1 MTPSMLCFFSPRMM
15 FTGGLQANL
24 RCITATCW
32 AGVWNDNRRIGF
44 IDQGWNLHEE
54 EKVGLLSS
62 LNYCLPP
69 SGHHTLL
76 LPIGGYPLSP
86 CQHAVLG
93 GRGLKEVVCGGQHS
107 VFLLHD
113 GSVYTCGSNSCGQLG
128 HDKSGSSPELVG
140 ALDTQKIT
148 MVSSGRAHSMA
159 VNEQGQVFAWGAGEG
174 GQLGLGTSETAV
186 RIPRLVKR
194 LCDHQISQVM
204 CGNQHCIALSRDG
217 QLFTWGQNTSG
228 QLGLGKGEPSKLF
241 PHPLNSLA
249 GIPLAQVTAG
259 GDHSFALSLSGAV
272 FGWGK
277 NRAGQLGLNDKQD
290 RAVPCHIKFLRS
302 QKVVYIS
309 CGDEHTAALTKDGG
323 LFTFGDGS
331 WGQLGHGSTNNELL
345 PRRVLELMGTEVSQI
360 TCGRHH
366 TLAFVPSSG
375 IVYAFGCNSHGQLGT
390 GILGDA
396 GSPFPVKTGL
406 LTGIFH
412 STESKQYTV
421 TKIIC
426 GGDHSFLLYS
436 NEQSSVP
443 PEDFRVF
450 NISKSLSTINNERL
464 NSWRLKLM
472 YSTDSTV
479 TNNIIIQL
487 SSTACW
493 NASFL
498 DQSDDT
504 HFKTNPKIPGI
515 DLNSVRLL
523 FETLSKPAF
532 SGLLEQATKSFESLL
547 IPQLPRSPPDV
558 EAMRIYLILSEYP
571 ALQDSKNYI
580 RLTIPLAMA
589 ILRLDANPSKV
600 LDNWWCFVDG
610 SVFTRM
616 VDMYKSI
623 VVFMLTGGKTL
634 LVPVFYE
641 NYFLATL
648 RLLEKLHKVNLKA
661 QHVEYNRFYIPDIT
675 SLVDIQEDYLK
686 WFLSK
691 AKISDFPSVNLCA
704 YPFIL
709 NAQAKTTMLQTDAEL
724 QMQMAVSGANLH
736 NVFML
741 LTLEPHLARNPY
753 LVLHVRRNHL
763 VSDTLRELTMY
774 SDVDLKKPLKVIFDG
789 EEAVDVGGV
798 TKEFF
803 LLLLK
808 ELMDPVYGM
817 FTHYKESNLL
827 WFSDKCFVEQNWF
840 HLIGIICGL
849 AIYNSTVVDLHF
861 PLALYKKLLDVIPML
876 EDFKELSPTVARSL
890 QELLDYEGGDVEETF
905 LLNFSITRENY
916 GMTEV
921 KELVPGGES
930 ISVDKNNR
938 TEFVEAYLRYV
949 FTDSVT
955 EQYSAFSTG
964 FLKVCGGEILS
975 LFQPS
980 ELMAMV
986 VGNNN
991 YNWEEMEKNAV
1002 YKGEYT
1008 ATHPTVR
1015 LFWEVFHEF
1024 SLEKKKQFLL
1034 FLTGSDRIPIHGMES
1049 LRIIIQSTTADE
1061 HYLPVAH
1068 TCYNLLD
1075 MPRYQ
1080 TKEILRCRLT
1090 RAVEQYEGF
1099 SLV

>member
-1 MTPSMLCFFSPRMM
+1 
-15 FTGGLQANL
+15 
-24 RCITATCW
+24 
-32 AGVWNDNRRIGF
+32 
-44 IDQGWNLHEE
+44 
-54 EKVGLLSS
+54 
-62 LNYCLPP
+62 
-69 SGHHTLL
+69 
-76 LPIGGYPLSP
+76 
-86 CQHAVLG
+86 
-93 GRGLKEVVCGGQHS
+93 
-107 VFLLHD
+107 
-113 GSVYTCGSNSCGQLG
+113 
-128 HDKSGSSPELVG
+128 
-140 ALDTQKIT
+140 
-148 MVSSGRAHSMA
+148 
-159 VNEQGQVFAWGAGEG
+159 
-174 GQLGLGTSETAV
+174 
-186 RIPRLVKR
+186 
-194 LCDHQISQVM
+194 
-204 CGNQHCIALSRDG
+204 
-217 QLFTWGQNTSG
+217 
-228 QLGLGKGEPSKLF
+228 
-241 PHPLNSLA
+241 
-249 GIPLAQVTAG
+249 
-259 GDHSFALSLSGAV
+259 
-272 FGWGK
+272 
-277 NRAGQLGLNDKQD
+277 
-290 RAVPCHIKFLRS
+290 
-302 QKVVYIS
+302 
-309 CGDEHTAALTKDGG
+309 
-323 LFTFGDGS
+323 
-331 WGQLGHGSTNNELL
+331 
-345 PRRVLELMGTEVSQI
+345 MGTEVSQI

-375 IVYAFGCNSHGQLGT
+375 LVYAFGCNSHGQLGT

-396 GSPFPVKTGL
+396 RSPFPVKTSL
-406 LTGIFH
+406 LTGHFH
-412 STESKQYTV
+412 RTESKQYIV

-436 NEQSSVP
+436 NEQVSHFTVSSLIHMLYFQCFIVCLLLVLLIP
-443 PEDFRVF
+443 PFSLSRVGPDNRVF
-450 NISKSLSTINNERL
+450 VWLL
-464 NSWRLKLM
+464 
-472 YSTDSTV
+472 
-479 TNNIIIQL
+479 
-487 SSTACW
+487 
-493 NASFL
+493 
-498 DQSDDT
+498 SDDT

-547 IPQLPRSPPDV
+547 IPQLPHSPPDV

-610 SVFTRM
+610 GVFTRM

-661 QHVEYNRFYIPDIT
+661 HHVEYNRFYIPDIT

-691 AKISDFPSVNLCA
+691 SDFPSVNLCA

-753 LVLHVRRNHL
+753 LVLHVRRDHL

-789 EEAVDVGGV
+789 EEAVDAGGV

-861 PLALYKKLLDVIPML
+861 PLALYKKLLDVSPML
-876 EDFKELSPTVARSL
+876 EDFKELSPTEARSL
-890 QELLDYEGGDVEETF
+890 SIFF
-905 LLNFSITRENY
+905 LHLQTITRENY

-921 KELVPGGES
+921 KELIPGGES

-938 TEFVEAYLRYV
+938 KEFVEAYLRYV
-949 FTDSVT
+949 FSDSVS
-955 EQYSAFSTG
+955 EQYSAFSSG

-1024 SLEKKKQFLL
+1024 PLEKKKQFLL

-1049 LRIIIQSTTADE
+1049 LRIIIQSTTAEE

-1080 TKEILRCRLT
+1080 TKEILRRRLT
-1090 RAVEQYEGF
+1090 QAVEQYEGF

>member
-1 MTPSMLCFFSPRMM
+1 MLCWGNAKDGQLGIGIERNPMFEPRNCHV
-15 FTGGLQANL
+15 FT
-24 RCITATCW
+24 
-32 AGVWNDNRRIGF
+32 
-44 IDQGWNLHEE
+44 
-54 EKVGLLSS
+54 
-62 LNYCLPP
+62 
-69 SGHHTLL
+69 
-76 LPIGGYPLSP
+76 
-86 CQHAVLG
+86 
-93 GRGLKEVVCGGQHS
+93 GRGLKEIACGGQHS
-107 VFLLHD
+107 MFLLHD

-128 HDKSGSSPELVG
+128 HSKPGTFPELVG
-140 ALDTQKIT
+140 ALDTQTIT
-148 MVSSGRAHSMA
+148 MVSSGRSHSMA

-174 GQLGLGTSETAV
+174 GQLGLGTAEAAV

-194 LCDHQISQVM
+194 LCEQRISQVM
-204 CGNQHCIALSRDG
+204 CGNQHCIALSKDG

-228 QLGLGKGEPSKLF
+228 QLGLGKGEPSKRF
-241 PHPLNSLA
+241 PHPLKSLS
-249 GIPLAQVTAG
+249 GIPLAQITAG

-277 NRAGQLGLNDKQD
+277 NKAGQLGLNDKQD

-302 QKVVYIS
+302 QKVCYIS
-309 CGDEHTAALTKDGG
+309 CGNEHTAALTKDGG
-323 LFTFGDGS
+323 LFTFGEGS

-366 TLAFVPSSG
+366 TLAFVPSSDV
-375 IVYAFGCNSHGQLGT
+375 VYAFGCNSLGQLGT
-390 GILGDA
+390 GLLGDA
-396 GSPFPVKTGL
+396 RSPLPVKAGF
-406 LTGIFH
+406 LTGNPH
-412 STESKQYTV
+412 RTGQQKTLCS
-421 TKIIC
+421 
-426 GGDHSFLLYS
+426 LYRIH
-436 NEQSSVP
+436 
-443 PEDFRVF
+443 D
-450 NISKSLSTINNERL
+450 
-464 NSWRLKLM
+464 
-472 YSTDSTV
+472 
-479 TNNIIIQL
+479 
-487 SSTACW
+487 
-493 NASFL
+493 
-498 DQSDDT
+498 
-504 HFKTNPKIPGI
+504 
-515 DLNSVRLL
+515 
-523 FETLSKPAF
+523 
-532 SGLLEQATKSFESLL
+532 FESLL
-547 IPQLPRSPPDV
+547 IPQLQRSPPDV

-571 ALQDSKNYI
+571 ALFDSKNYI

-610 SVFTRM
+610 GVFTRM

-623 VVFMLTGGKTL
+623 VVFLLTGGKTL
-634 LVPVFYE
+634 LVPVCYE
-641 NYFLATL
+641 NYFVATL

-661 QHVEYNRFYIPDIT
+661 HHVEYNRFYIPDIT

-691 AKISDFPSVNLCA
+691 QGDVPSVNLCA

-736 NVFML
+736 NVFM
-741 LTLEPHLARNPY
+741 NPY
-753 LVLHVRRNHL
+753 LVLHVRRDHL

-789 EEAVDVGGV
+789 EEAVDAGGV

-861 PLALYKKLLDVIPML
+861 PLVLYKKLLNVSPTL
-876 EDFKELSPTVARSL
+876 EDFKELSPTEARSL
-890 QELLDYEGGDVEETF
+890 QQLLDYDGGDVEETF
-905 LLNFSITRENY
+905 LLNFAITRENY

-921 KELVPGGES
+921 MELVPGGES

-938 TEFVEAYLRYV
+938 REFVEAYLRYV
-949 FTDSVT
+949 FSDSVS
-955 EQYSAFSTG
+955 EQYSAFSSG
-964 FLKVCGGEILS
+964 FLKVCGGEILL

-991 YNWEEMEKNAV
+991 YNWEEMEKNAM

-1024 SLEKKKQFLL
+1024 PLETKKQFLL

-1049 LRIIIQSTTADE
+1049 LRIVIQSTTAEE

-1075 MPRYQ
+1075 MPRYK
-1080 TKEILRCRLT
+1080 TKETLHRRLT

>member
-1 MTPSMLCFFSPRMM
+1 MLCWGNAKDGQLGTGMERNPTFEPKNCHVFS
-15 FTGGLQANL
+15 
-24 RCITATCW
+24 
-32 AGVWNDNRRIGF
+32 
-44 IDQGWNLHEE
+44 
-54 EKVGLLSS
+54 
-62 LNYCLPP
+62 
-69 SGHHTLL
+69 
-76 LPIGGYPLSP
+76 
-86 CQHAVLG
+86 
-93 GRGLKEVVCGGQHS
+93 GRGLKEVACGWQHS
-107 VFLLHD
+107 MFLLQD
-113 GSVYTCGSNSCGQLG
+113 GSVYTCGSSCCGQLG
-128 HDKSGSSPELVG
+128 HDKPGTSPELVG

-148 MVSSGRAHSMA
+148 VVSCGRAHSMA
-159 VNEQGQVFAWGAGEG
+159 VNDQGQVFAWGAGEG
-174 GQLGLGTSETAV
+174 GQLGLGTAEAAV

-194 LCDHQISQVM
+194 LCDHRISQVM

-241 PHPLNSLA
+241 PHPLKSLA
-249 GIPLAQVTAG
+249 GIPLAKITAG

-277 NRAGQLGLNDKQD
+277 NKAGQLGLNDKQD

-302 QKVVYIS
+302 QKVVHIS

-345 PRRVLELMGTEVSQI
+345 PRRVLELMGTEVTQI

-375 IVYAFGCNSHGQLGT
+375 VVYAFGCNSHGQLGT

-396 GSPFPVKTGL
+396 RSPFPVKAGF
-406 LTGIFH
+406 LTGNFNR
-412 STESKQYTV
+412 TESKQYTV

-436 NEQSSVP
+436 NEQSFLP
-443 PEDFRVF
+443 PEDFRVI
-450 NISKSLSTINNERL
+450 NISKSISPINYERL

-472 YSTDSTV
+472 YTTDSSV
-479 TNNIIIQL
+479 TNDIIIQL

-498 DQSDDT
+498 DQSDDA

-515 DLNSVRLL
+515 DLNSVRML
-523 FETLSKPAF
+523 FAALSKPAF

-571 ALQDSKNYI
+571 ALQDSKNYF
-580 RLTIPLAMA
+580 RLTIPFAMA

-600 LDNWWCFVDG
+600 LDNWWCFLDG
-610 SVFTRM
+610 GVFTRM

-641 NYFLATL
+641 NYFVATL
-648 RLLEKLHKVNLKA
+648 RLLEKLHKVNLRA
-661 QHVEYNRFYIPDIT
+661 RHVEYNRFYIPDIT
-675 SLVDIQEDYLK
+675 NLVDIQEDYLK

-691 AKISDFPSVNLCA
+691 AEISDFPAVNLCA

-753 LVLHVRRNHL
+753 LVLHVRRDHL

-789 EEAVDVGGV
+789 EEAVDAGGV

-817 FTHYKESNLL
+817 FTHYKDSNLL

-861 PLALYKKLLDVIPML
+861 PLALYKKLLDVTPTL
-876 EDFKELSPTVARSL
+876 EDFKELSPTEARSL
-890 QELLDYEGGDVEETF
+890 QQLLDYEGGDVEETF
-905 LLNFSITRENY
+905 LLNFAITRDNY

-921 KELVPGGES
+921 KELIPGGES
-930 ISVDKNNR
+930 ISVDKNNSVMWR
-938 TEFVEAYLRYV
+938 RPQRLVGRAVSTCLAAAAAEQMAYLSYV
-949 FTDSVT
+949 FSDSVS
-955 EQYSAFSTG
+955 EQYLAFSSG

-991 YNWEEMEKNAV
+991 YNWEELEKNAV
-1002 YKGEYT
+1002 YKGEYS

-1024 SLEKKKQFLL
+1024 PLEKKKQFLL

-1049 LRIIIQSTTADE
+1049 LRIVIQSTTAEED
-1061 HYLPVAH
+1061 YLPVAH

-1080 TKEILRCRLT
+1080 TKEILRRRLT
-1090 RAVEQYEGF
+1090 QAVEQYEGF

>member
-1 MTPSMLCFFSPRMM
+1 MLGWGNAKDGQLDIGTERNPVFEPRNCHK
-15 FTGGLQANL
+15 FN
-24 RCITATCW
+24 
-32 AGVWNDNRRIGF
+32 
-44 IDQGWNLHEE
+44 
-54 EKVGLLSS
+54 
-62 LNYCLPP
+62 
-69 SGHHTLL
+69 
-76 LPIGGYPLSP
+76 
-86 CQHAVLG
+86 
-93 GRGLKEVVCGGQHS
+93 GRGPKDVACGGQHS
-107 VFLLHD
+107 MFLLHD

-128 HDKSGSSPELVG
+128 HDNPGTSPELVG

-148 MVSSGRAHSMA
+148 MVSCGRAHSVA
-159 VNEQGQVFAWGAGEG
+159 VNEQGQVFSWGAGEG
-174 GQLGLGTSETAV
+174 GQLGLGTTEVAV

-194 LCDHQISQVM
+194 LCEHHISQVM

-217 QLFTWGQNTSG
+217 QLFTWGQNSSG

-241 PHPLNSLA
+241 PQPLKSLV
-249 GIPLAQVTAG
+249 GIPLAQIIAG

-277 NRAGQLGLNDKQD
+277 NSAGQLGLNDKQD
-290 RAVPCHIKFLRS
+290 RPVPCHIKFLRS

-360 TCGRHH
+360 ACGRNH

-375 IVYAFGCNSHGQLGT
+375 LVYAFGCNNCGQLGT
-390 GILGDA
+390 GMLQV
-396 GSPFPVKTGL
+396 SRSLFPVKTNFLPGNL
-406 LTGIFH
+406 H
-412 STESKQYTV
+412 RREYCTV
-421 TKIIC
+421 TRIIC
-426 GGDHSFLLYS
+426 GGDHSFLLHS
-436 NEQSSVP
+436 NEQSFVP
-443 PEDFRVF
+443 PEDFRVI
-450 NISKSLSTINNERL
+450 NINKSISPINFERF
-464 NSWRLKLM
+464 NSWRIKLM
-472 YSTDSTV
+472 YTSDSNV
-479 TNNIIIQL
+479 TKDIIIQL

-493 NASFL
+493 NGSFL
-498 DQSDDT
+498 DQRCYQFGRCHPWNSGLLWELAYVDDA

-515 DLNSVRLL
+515 DLNSVRML

-547 IPQLPRSPPDV
+547 IPQLPCSPPDV
-558 EAMRIYLILSEYP
+558 EAMRIYVILSEYP

-589 ILRLDANPSKV
+589 ILRLDTNPSKV
-600 LDNWWCFVDG
+600 LDNWWCLGDG
-610 SVFTRM
+610 NMFSRM

-623 VVFMLTGGKTL
+623 VVFLLRGGKTL
-634 LVPVFYE
+634 LVPGVFYE
-641 NYFLATL
+641 SYFIATL

-661 QHVEYNRFYIPDIT
+661 HHVEYHHFYIPDIT

-691 AKISDFPSVNLCA
+691 AETKMETSRPQNQCSSVNLCA

-763 VSDTLRELTMY
+763 VSDTLREITSY

-789 EEAVDVGGV
+789 EEAVDAGGV

-817 FTHYKESNLL
+817 FTQYTESNLL
-827 WFSDKCFVEQNWF
+827 WFSDKCFVELNWF
-840 HLIGIICGL
+840 HLIGVICGL

-861 PLALYKKLLDVIPML
+861 PLVLYKKLLSVAPTVD
-876 EDFKELSPTVARSL
+876 DFKELSPTEARSL
-890 QELLDYEGGDVEETF
+890 QQLLDYEGSDVEETF
-905 LLNFSITRENY
+905 CLNFAITRENY

-921 KELVPGGES
+921 KELIPGGET
-930 ISVDKNNR
+930 IAVDKNNR
-938 TEFVEAYLRYV
+938 KEFVDAYLRYV
-949 FTDSVT
+949 FTDSVND
-955 EQYSAFSTG
+955 QYSAFASG

-991 YNWEEMEKNAV
+991 YNWEEMEKNAT

-1024 SLEKKKQFLL
+1024 PLEKKKQFLL

-1049 LRIIIQSTTADE
+1049 LRIVIQSTTVGE

-1080 TKEILRCRLT
+1080 TKEILRRRLT
-1090 RAVEQYEGF
+1090 QAVEQYEGF

>member
-1 MTPSMLCFFSPRMM
+1 MLCWGNARDGQLGFGVEKNPVYEPKACQVFF
-15 FTGGLQANL
+15 
-24 RCITATCW
+24 
-32 AGVWNDNRRIGF
+32 
-44 IDQGWNLHEE
+44 
-54 EKVGLLSS
+54 
-62 LNYCLPP
+62 
-69 SGHHTLL
+69 
-76 LPIGGYPLSP
+76 
-86 CQHAVLG
+86 
-93 GRGLKEVVCGGQHS
+93 GRGLKEITSAGEHT
-107 VFLLHD
+107 VFLLQD

-128 HDKSGSSPELVG
+128 HDKPGTSPELVG

-148 MVSSGRAHSMA
+148 SVSCGQAHSLA
-159 VNEQGQVFAWGAGEG
+159 VSEQGQVFAWGAGEG
-174 GQLGLGTSETAV
+174 GQLGLGAIETTV

-194 LCDHQISQVM
+194 LCDHRISQVM

-228 QLGLGKGEPSKLF
+228 QLGLGKGESSKLF
-241 PHPLNSLA
+241 PQPLKSLA
-249 GIPLAQVTAG
+249 GIPLAQITAG

-309 CGDEHTAALTKDGG
+309 CGDEHTAVLTKDGG
-323 LFTFGDGS
+323 LFTFGDGT

-360 TCGRHH
+360 ACGRHH

-375 IVYAFGCNSHGQLGT
+375 LVYAFGCNRFGQLGT
-390 GILGDA
+390 GMWDDSK
-396 GSPFPVKTGL
+396 SPCPVRIPFIGCFQKG
-406 LTGIFH
+406 
-412 STESKQYTV
+412 ESKQCTI

-436 NEQSSVP
+436 SDQSSVV
-443 PEDFRVF
+443 PEDFRL
-450 NISKSLSTINNERL
+450 NTISKSLSPFNYERF

-472 YSTDSTV
+472 YSTESSV
-479 TNNIIIQL
+479 TNDIIIQL

-493 NASFL
+493 NGSFL
-498 DQSDDT
+498 DQSDDA

-515 DLNSVRLL
+515 DINSVRAL
-523 FETLSKPAF
+523 FEALSQPAF

-547 IPQLPRSPPDV
+547 IPQLPSSPPDV
-558 EAMRIYLILSEYP
+558 EAMRIYLILSECP
-571 ALQDSKNYI
+571 LMHDSKNFI
-580 RLTIPLAMA
+580 RLTIPFAMA
-589 ILRLDANPSKV
+589 ILRLDTNPSKV
-600 LDNWWCFVDG
+600 LDNWWCYVEDG
-610 SVFTRM
+610 VFRRM
-616 VDMYKSI
+616 VDMYKRI
-623 VVFMLTGGKTL
+623 VVFMLTLGKTV

-661 QHVEYNRFYIPDIT
+661 KHVDYNCFYIPDIT
-675 SLVDIQEDYLK
+675 NLVDIQEDYLK
-686 WFLSK
+686 WFLSRADIK
-691 AKISDFPSVNLCA
+691 TASSPSKNDFPSVNLCA

-741 LTLEPHLARNPY
+741 LTLEPQLARNPY

-789 EEAVDVGGV
+789 EEAVDAGGV

-817 FTHYKESNLL
+817 FTHYKDSNLL
-827 WFSDKCFVEQNWF
+827 WFSDKCFVESNWF

-861 PLALYKKLLDVIPML
+861 PLVLYKKLLKVSPTL
-876 EDFKELSPTVARSL
+876 EDFKELSPTEARSL
-890 QELLDYEGGDVEETF
+890 QQVLDYDGNDVEETF
-905 LLNFSITRENY
+905 LLNFAITRENY

-921 KELVPGGES
+921 KELVPGGENV
-930 ISVDKNNR
+930 SVDKHNR
-938 TEFVEAYLRYV
+938 KEFVDAYLRYV
-949 FTDSVT
+949 FCDSVS
-955 EQYSAFSTG
+955 EQYEAFSGG
-964 FLKVCGGEILS
+964 FLKVCGGEILW

-991 YNWEEMEKNAV
+991 YNWDEMEKNAV
-1002 YKGEYT
+1002 YKGEYS

-1024 SLEKKKQFLL
+1024 PLEKKKQFLL

-1049 LRIIIQSTTADE
+1049 LKIVIQSTTAEE

-1080 TKEILRCRLT
+1080 TKDILKQRLT
-1090 RAVEQYEGF
+1090 QAVEQYEGF

>member
-1 MTPSMLCFFSPRMM
+1 MLCWGNARDGQLGIGAERNPAFEPRSCHVFS
-15 FTGGLQANL
+15 
-24 RCITATCW
+24 
-32 AGVWNDNRRIGF
+32 
-44 IDQGWNLHEE
+44 
-54 EKVGLLSS
+54 
-62 LNYCLPP
+62 
-69 SGHHTLL
+69 
-76 LPIGGYPLSP
+76 
-86 CQHAVLG
+86 
-93 GRGLKEVVCGGQHS
+93 GRGLKEVVCGGQHTL
-107 VFLLHD
+107 FLLHD

-128 HDKSGSSPELVG
+128 HNRDGTSPELVG

-148 MVSSGRAHSMA
+148 MVSCGRAHSMA
-159 VNEQGQVFAWGAGEG
+159 ISEQGQVFAWGAGEG
-174 GQLGLGTSETAV
+174 GQLGLGTVEAAV

-194 LCDHQISQVM
+194 LCDHSISQVM

-228 QLGLGKGEPSKLF
+228 QLGLGKGEPSKLT
-241 PHPLNSLA
+241 PHPLKSLA
-249 GIPLAQVTAG
+249 GIPLAQITAG

-309 CGDEHTAALTKDGG
+309 CGDEH
-323 LFTFGDGS
+323 
-331 WGQLGHGSTNNELL
+331 
-345 PRRVLELMGTEVSQI
+345 
-360 TCGRHH
+360 H
-366 TLAFVPSSG
+366 TLALVPSSSM
-375 IVYAFGCNSHGQLGT
+375 VYAFGCNSHGQLGT
-390 GILGDA
+390 GILGDSR
-396 GSPFPVKTGL
+396 SPFPVKSSF
-406 LTGIFH
+406 LTGNLQRRGEKTRGLSLF
-412 STESKQYTV
+412 SDKLSAAT
-421 TKIIC
+421 
-426 GGDHSFLLYS
+426 
-436 NEQSSVP
+436 
-443 PEDFRVF
+443 EDFRVV
-450 NISKSLSTINNERL
+450 NVSKSLAPINYEQL
-464 NSWRLKLM
+464 NSWRLKMM
-472 YSTDSTV
+472 YSTDSAV
-479 TNNIIIQL
+479 ANGISCFCFCL
-487 SSTACW
+487 R
-493 NASFL
+493 
-498 DQSDDT
+498 SDDT

-515 DLNSVRLL
+515 DLNSVRTL
-523 FETLSKPAF
+523 FEVLCKPAF
-532 SGLLEQATKSFESLL
+532 SGLLEQASKSFESLL

-600 LDNWWCFVDG
+600 LDNWWCFMDG
-610 SVFTRM
+610 SFFTRM
-616 VDMYKSI
+616 VDMYKHI
-623 VVFMLTGGKTL
+623 VVFMLTGGKTI
-634 LVPVFYE
+634 LVPVFYD

-648 RLLEKLHKVNLKA
+648 QLLEKLHKVNLRA
-661 QHVEYNRFYIPDIT
+661 NHVEYSRFYIPDIS

-686 WFLSK
+686 WFLTK
-691 AKISDFPSVNLCA
+691 AEIVSAASHFCQNDFPSVNLCA
-704 YPFIL
+704 FPFIL

-789 EEAVDVGGV
+789 EEAVDAGGV

-808 ELMDPVYGM
+808 ELLDPVYGM
-817 FTHYKESNLL
+817 FTHYKDSNLL

-840 HLIGIICGL
+840 HLIGIVCGL

-861 PLALYKKLLDVIPML
+861 PLALYKKLLDVTPSL
-876 EDFKELSPTVARSL
+876 DDFKELSPTEARSL
-890 QELLDYEGGDVEETF
+890 QQLLDYEGGDVEETF
-905 LLNFSITRENY
+905 LLSFAITRENY

-921 KELVPGGES
+921 KELIPGGES
-930 ISVDKNNR
+930 IAVDKNNR
-938 TEFVEAYLRYV
+938 KEFVEAYLRYV
-949 FTDSVT
+949 FSDSVS
-955 EQYSAFSTG
+955 EQYSAFSAG
-964 FLKVCGGEILS
+964 FLKVCGGEILL

-991 YNWEEMEKNAV
+991 YNWEELEKNAV

-1024 SLEKKKQFLL
+1024 PLEKKKQFLL

-1049 LRIIIQSTTADE
+1049 LRIVIQSTTAEE

-1080 TKEILRCRLT
+1080 TKETLRRRLT
-1090 RAVEQYEGF
+1090 QAVEQYEGF

>member
-1 MTPSMLCFFSPRMM
+1 MLCWGNAKDGQLGIAMERDPVFEPRNCHVFS
-15 FTGGLQANL
+15 
-24 RCITATCW
+24 
-32 AGVWNDNRRIGF
+32 
-44 IDQGWNLHEE
+44 
-54 EKVGLLSS
+54 
-62 LNYCLPP
+62 
-69 SGHHTLL
+69 
-76 LPIGGYPLSP
+76 
-86 CQHAVLG
+86 
-93 GRGLKEVVCGGQHS
+93 GRGLKEIACGGQHS
-107 VFLLHD
+107 MFLLHD

-128 HDKSGSSPELVG
+128 HNKPGTSPELVG
-140 ALDTQKIT
+140 ALDAQTIT
-148 MVSSGRAHSMA
+148 MMSSGRAHSMA

-174 GQLGLGTSETAV
+174 GQLGLGTAEAAV

-194 LCDHQISQVM
+194 LCDHRISQVM

-228 QLGLGKGEPSKLF
+228 QLGLGKGEPSRLL
-241 PHPLNSLA
+241 PYPLKSLA
-249 GIPLAQVTAG
+249 GIPFAQITTG

-302 QKVVYIS
+302 QKVVHIS
-309 CGDEHTAALTKDGG
+309 CGEEHTAALTKDGG
-323 LFTFGDGS
+323 LFTFGEGS

-345 PRRVLELMGTEVSQI
+345 PRRVVELMGSEVSQI

-375 IVYAFGCNSHGQLGT
+375 VVYAFGCNSHGQLGI
-390 GILGDA
+390 GIRGDA
-396 GSPFPVKTGL
+396 RSPLPVKAYLILFHQLYFNGL
-406 LTGIFH
+406 CTFWSNIFH
-412 STESKQYTV
+412 SEALFY
-421 TKIIC
+421 
-426 GGDHSFLLYS
+426 
-436 NEQSSVP
+436 
-443 PEDFRVF
+443 VF
-450 NISKSLSTINNERL
+450 VHR
-464 NSWRLKLM
+464 
-472 YSTDSTV
+472 D
-479 TNNIIIQL
+479 IIIQL

-493 NASFL
+493 NGSFL
-498 DQSDDT
+498 DESDDT

-515 DLNSVRLL
+515 DLDSVRKL

-532 SGLLEQATKSFESLL
+532 SGLLEQVNSFESMM

-571 ALQDSKNYI
+571 ALMDSKNYI

-589 ILRLDANPSKV
+589 ILRLDANPGKV
-600 LDNWWCFVDG
+600 LDNWWYLLDN

-623 VVFMLTGGKTL
+623 VVFMLTGGKAL

-641 NYFLATL
+641 NYLVATL
-648 RLLEKLHKVNLKA
+648 RLLEKLHQVNLRA
-661 QHVEYNRFYIPDIT
+661 NHVEYNHFYIPDIT

-691 AKISDFPSVNLCA
+691 ADISDLPAVNLCA

-709 NAQAKTTMLQTDAEL
+709 NARAKTTMLQTDAEL

-753 LVLHVRRNHL
+753 LVLHVRRDHL

-789 EEAVDVGGV
+789 EEAVDAGGV

-817 FTHYKESNLL
+817 FTYYKESNLL

-861 PLALYKKLLDVIPML
+861 PLVLYKKLLNVPSML
-876 EDFKELSPTVARSL
+876 EDFKELSPTEARSL
-890 QELLDYEGGDVEETF
+890 QQLLDYEGGDVEETF
-905 LLNFSITRENY
+905 LLNFITRENY
-916 GMTEV
+916 GLTEV
-921 KELVPGGES
+921 KELIPGGERYYF
-930 ISVDKNNR
+930 IHHSVC
-938 TEFVEAYLRYV
+938 
-949 FTDSVT
+949 
-955 EQYSAFSTG
+955 
-964 FLKVCGGEILS
+964 VC
-975 LFQPS
+975 
-980 ELMAMV
+980 
-986 VGNNN
+986 
-991 YNWEEMEKNAV
+991 
-1002 YKGEYT
+1002 
-1008 ATHPTVR
+1008 
-1015 LFWEVFHEF
+1015 
-1024 SLEKKKQFLL
+1024 
-1034 FLTGSDRIPIHGMES
+1034 
-1049 LRIIIQSTTADE
+1049 
-1061 HYLPVAH
+1061 
-1068 TCYNLLD
+1068 
-1075 MPRYQ
+1075 
-1080 TKEILRCRLT
+1080 
-1090 RAVEQYEGF
+1090 RA
-1099 SLV
+1099 S

>member
-1 MTPSMLCFFSPRMM
+1 MLCWGNAKDGQLGVGVERNPMFEPRICPAFS
-15 FTGGLQANL
+15 
-24 RCITATCW
+24 
-32 AGVWNDNRRIGF
+32 
-44 IDQGWNLHEE
+44 
-54 EKVGLLSS
+54 
-62 LNYCLPP
+62 
-69 SGHHTLL
+69 
-76 LPIGGYPLSP
+76 
-86 CQHAVLG
+86 
-93 GRGLKEVVCGGQHS
+93 GRGLKEVACGGQHS

-128 HDKSGSSPELVG
+128 HDKPGTSPELVG
-140 ALDTQKIT
+140 ALDTQKILL
-148 MVSSGRAHSMA
+148 VSCGRAHSMA

-174 GQLGLGTSETAV
+174 GQLGLGAAEMSV
-186 RIPRLVKR
+186 RIPRLIKR
-194 LCDHQISQVM
+194 LCDHRISQVM

-241 PHPLNSLA
+241 PHPLKSLA
-249 GIPLAQVTAG
+249 GIPLAKITAG

-272 FGWGK
+272 FGWGNNK
-277 NRAGQLGLNDKQD
+277 AGQLGLNDKQD

-302 QKVVYIS
+302 QKVVHIS

-375 IVYAFGCNSHGQLGT
+375 VVYAFGCNSHGQLGT
-390 GILGDA
+390 GTLGDA
-396 GSPFPVKTGL
+396 RGPLPIKTSFLLGSVQT
-406 LTGIFH
+406 
-412 STESKQYTV
+412 TV

-426 GGDHSFLLYS
+426 GGDHCFLLYT
-436 NEQSSVP
+436 NEGSLIAP
-443 PEDFRVF
+443 DDFRVL
-450 NISKSLSTINNERL
+450 NISKSISLINYDRL

-472 YSTDSTV
+472 YSTDSSV
-479 TNNIIIQL
+479 TNDIIIQL

-498 DQSDDT
+498 DQSDDA

-515 DLNSVRLL
+515 DLNSVRTL
-523 FETLSKPAF
+523 FATLSKPAF

-610 SVFTRM
+610 GVFTRM

-623 VVFMLTGGKTL
+623 VVFLLTGGKTL

-641 NYFLATL
+641 NYFVATL

-661 QHVEYNRFYIPDIT
+661 HHVEYNRFYIPDIT
-675 SLVDIQEDYLK
+675 NLVDIQEDYLK

-691 AKISDFPSVNLCA
+691 ADIKVGSNSPSQSDFPSVNLCA

-753 LVLHVRRNHL
+753 LVLHVRRSHL

-789 EEAVDVGGV
+789 EEAVDAGGV

-817 FTHYKESNLL
+817 FSHYKDSNLL

-861 PLALYKKLLDVIPML
+861 PLALYKKLLDVLPTL
-876 EDFKELSPTVARSL
+876 EDFMELSPTEARSL
-890 QELLDYEGGDVEETF
+890 QQLLDYDGDDVEETF
-905 LLNFSITRENY
+905 LLNFAITRENY

-921 KELVPGGES
+921 KELIPGGES
-930 ISVDKNNR
+930 VSVDNSNR
-938 TEFVEAYLRYV
+938 KEFVEAYLVYV
-949 FTDSVT
+949 FTDSVS
-955 EQYSAFSTG
+955 EQYSAFSSG

-1024 SLEKKKQFLL
+1024 PLEKKKQFLL

-1049 LRIIIQSTTADE
+1049 LRIVIQSTTAEE

-1080 TKEILRCRLT
+1080 TKEILRRRLT
-1090 RAVEQYEGF
+1090 QAVEQYEGF

>member
-1 MTPSMLCFFSPRMM
+1 MLCWGNAKDGQLGIGVEKNPVFEPRNCHVFS
-15 FTGGLQANL
+15 
-24 RCITATCW
+24 
-32 AGVWNDNRRIGF
+32 
-44 IDQGWNLHEE
+44 
-54 EKVGLLSS
+54 
-62 LNYCLPP
+62 
-69 SGHHTLL
+69 
-76 LPIGGYPLSP
+76 
-86 CQHAVLG
+86 
-93 GRGLKEVVCGGQHS
+93 GRGMKEVACGSQHS
-107 VFLLHD
+107 VFLMYD
-113 GSVYTCGSNSCGQLG
+113 GSVYTCGSNSWGQLG
-128 HDKSGSSPELVG
+128 HDK
-140 ALDTQKIT
+140 A
-148 MVSSGRAHSMA
+148 
-159 VNEQGQVFAWGAGEG
+159 
-174 GQLGLGTSETAV
+174 GTS
-186 RIPRLVKR
+186 P
-194 LCDHQISQVM
+194 
-204 CGNQHCIALSRDG
+204 DG

-241 PHPLNSLA
+241 PHPLKSLA
-249 GIPLAQVTAG
+249 GIPLAQITAG

-331 WGQLGHGSTNNELL
+331 WGQLGHGSTNSELL

-375 IVYAFGCNSHGQLGT
+375 VVYAFGCNSHGQLGT

-396 GSPFPVKTGL
+396 RSPFPVKASF
-406 LTGIFH
+406 LTGKFH
-412 STESKQYTV
+412 RRESKQYTV

-436 NEQSSVP
+436 NEQTSVP
-443 PEDFRVF
+443 SEDFRVI
-450 NISKSLSTINNERL
+450 NIGKSLSPINYESL
-464 NSWRLKLM
+464 NSLRLKLM
-472 YSTDSTV
+472 YNTDSSI
-479 TNNIIIQL
+479 TNDVIVQL

-515 DLNSVRLL
+515 DLNSVRML

-532 SGLLEQATKSFESLL
+532 SELMEQATKSFESLL

-600 LDNWWCFVDG
+600 LDNWWCIVDG

-623 VVFMLTGGKTL
+623 VVFMLTGGKTV
-634 LVPVFYE
+634 LVPMFYE

-691 AKISDFPSVNLCA
+691 AEIKVGSSPSQSDFPAVNLCA

-709 NAQAKTTMLQTDAEL
+709 NAKAKTTMLQTDAEL

-753 LVLHVRRNHL
+753 LVLHVRRSHL

-789 EEAVDVGGV
+789 EEAVDAGGV

-849 AIYNSTVVDLHF
+849 AIYNATVVDLHF
-861 PLALYKKLLDVIPML
+861 PLALYKKLLEVSPTL
-876 EDFKELSPTVARSL
+876 EDFKELSPTEARSL
-890 QELLDYEGGDVEETF
+890 QQLLDYEGSDVEETF
-905 LLNFSITRENY
+905 LLNFAITRENY

-921 KELVPGGES
+921 KELIPGGES
-930 ISVDKNNR
+930 VAVDKNNR
-938 TEFVEAYLRYV
+938 KEFVEAYLRYV
-949 FTDSVT
+949 FSDSVG
-955 EQYSAFSTG
+955 EQYSAFSAG

-1024 SLEKKKQFLL
+1024 PLEKKKQFLL

-1049 LRIIIQSTTADE
+1049 LRIIIQSTTAEE

-1080 TKEILRCRLT
+1080 TKEILRRRLT
-1090 RAVEQYEGF
+1090 QAVEQYEGF

>member
-1 MTPSMLCFFSPRMM
+1 MLCWGNAKDGQLGVGVERNPVFEPRNCQVFS
-15 FTGGLQANL
+15 
-24 RCITATCW
+24 
-32 AGVWNDNRRIGF
+32 
-44 IDQGWNLHEE
+44 
-54 EKVGLLSS
+54 
-62 LNYCLPP
+62 
-69 SGHHTLL
+69 
-76 LPIGGYPLSP
+76 
-86 CQHAVLG
+86 
-93 GRGLKEVVCGGQHS
+93 GRGLKDVACGAQHS
-107 VFLLHD
+107 IFLLHD
-113 GSVYTCGSNSCGQLG
+113 GSVYTCGANSCGQLG
-128 HDKSGSSPELVG
+128 HDKAGPSPELVG

-148 MVSSGRAHSMA
+148 MVSCGRAHSMA
-159 VNEQGQVFAWGAGEG
+159 VNEQGQVFAWGASEG
-174 GQLGLGTSETAV
+174 GQLGLGTVEAAV

-194 LCDHQISQVM
+194 LCDHRISQVM

-217 QLFTWGQNTSG
+217 ELFTWGQNSSG
-228 QLGLGKGEPSKLF
+228 QLGLGKGEPSKLS
-241 PHPLNSLA
+241 PHPLKSLA
-249 GIPLAQVTAG
+249 GIPLAQITAG

-309 CGDEHTAALTKDGG
+309 CGNEHTAALTKDGG

-360 TCGRHH
+360 ACGRHH
-366 TLAFVPSSG
+366 TLAFAPSSG
-375 IVYAFGCNSHGQLGT
+375 VVYAFGCNSHGQLGT

-396 GSPFPVKTGL
+396 RSPFPVKTSF
-406 LTGIFH
+406 LTGNFHRRASANSPPCFH
-412 STESKQYTV
+412 SAVIFFCLCS
-421 TKIIC
+421 
-426 GGDHSFLLYS
+426 SL
-436 NEQSSVP
+436 QSSVT
-443 PEDFRVF
+443 PEDFRVI
-450 NISKSLSTINNERL
+450 NISKSLSPITYERL

-472 YSTDSTV
+472 YSPDSNITTDD
-479 TNNIIIQL
+479 N
-487 SSTACW
+487 
-493 NASFL
+493 
-498 DQSDDT
+498 

-515 DLNSVRLL
+515 DLNSVRML

-532 SGLLEQATKSFESLL
+532 SGLLEQATKSFESML

-580 RLTIPLAMA
+580 RLTVPLAMA

-600 LDNWWCFVDG
+600 LDNWWCLVDG

-623 VVFMLTGGKTL
+623 VVFMLTGGKTVL
-634 LVPVFYE
+634 GPVWYE

-661 QHVEYNRFYIPDIT
+661 NHVEYSRFYIPDIT

-686 WFLSK
+686 WFLNR
-691 AKISDFPSVNLCA
+691 AEISDFLTVNLCA

-789 EEAVDVGGV
+789 EEAVDAGGV

-817 FTHYKESNLL
+817 FTHYKDSNLL

-861 PLALYKKLLDVIPML
+861 PLALYKKLLNVLPSL
-876 EDFKELSPTVARSL
+876 EDFTELSPTENSKLFAVFTP
-890 QELLDYEGGDVEETF
+890 Q
-905 LLNFSITRENY
+905 ITRENY

-921 KELVPGGES
+921 KELIPGGES
-930 ISVDKNNR
+930 IAVDKNNR
-938 TEFVEAYLRYV
+938 KEFVEAYLRYV
-949 FTDSVT
+949 FSDSAA
-955 EQYSAFSTG
+955 EQYAAFSSG

-991 YNWEEMEKNAV
+991 YNWEELEKNAV
-1002 YKGEYT
+1002 YKGEFT

-1024 SLEKKKQFLL
+1024 PLEKKKQFLL

-1049 LRIIIQSTTADE
+1049 LRIVIQSTTAEE

-1080 TKEILRCRLT
+1080 TKEILCRRLT
-1090 RAVEQYEGF
+1090 QAVEQYEGF

>member
-1 MTPSMLCFFSPRMM
+1 MLCWGNAKDGQLGIGVEKNPVFEPRNCHVFS
-15 FTGGLQANL
+15 
-24 RCITATCW
+24 
-32 AGVWNDNRRIGF
+32 
-44 IDQGWNLHEE
+44 
-54 EKVGLLSS
+54 
-62 LNYCLPP
+62 
-69 SGHHTLL
+69 
-76 LPIGGYPLSP
+76 
-86 CQHAVLG
+86 
-93 GRGLKEVVCGGQHS
+93 GRGMKEVACGSQHS
-107 VFLLHD
+107 VFLMYD
-113 GSVYTCGSNSCGQLG
+113 GSVYTCGSNSWGQLG
-128 HDKSGSSPELVG
+128 HDK
-140 ALDTQKIT
+140 A
-148 MVSSGRAHSMA
+148 
-159 VNEQGQVFAWGAGEG
+159 
-174 GQLGLGTSETAV
+174 GTS
-186 RIPRLVKR
+186 P
-194 LCDHQISQVM
+194 
-204 CGNQHCIALSRDG
+204 DG

-241 PHPLNSLA
+241 PHPLKSLA
-249 GIPLAQVTAG
+249 GIPLAQITAG

-331 WGQLGHGSTNNELL
+331 WGQLGHGSTNSELL

-375 IVYAFGCNSHGQLGT
+375 VVYAFGCNSHGQLGT

-396 GSPFPVKTGL
+396 RSPFPVKASF
-406 LTGIFH
+406 LTGKFH
-412 STESKQYTV
+412 RRESKQYTV

-436 NEQSSVP
+436 NEQTSVP
-443 PEDFRVF
+443 SEDFRVI
-450 NISKSLSTINNERL
+450 NIGKSLSPINYESL
-464 NSWRLKLM
+464 NSLRLKLM
-472 YSTDSTV
+472 YNTDSSI
-479 TNNIIIQL
+479 TNDVIVQL

-515 DLNSVRLL
+515 DLNSVRML

-532 SGLLEQATKSFESLL
+532 SELMEQATKSFESLL

-600 LDNWWCFVDG
+600 LDNWWCIVDG

-623 VVFMLTGGKTL
+623 VVFMLTGGKTV
-634 LVPVFYE
+634 LVPMFYE

-691 AKISDFPSVNLCA
+691 AEIKVGSSPSQSDFPAVNLCA

-709 NAQAKTTMLQTDAEL
+709 NAKAKTTMLQTDAEL

-753 LVLHVRRNHL
+753 LVLHVRRSHL

-789 EEAVDVGGV
+789 EEAVDAGGV

-849 AIYNSTVVDLHF
+849 AIYNATVVDLHF
-861 PLALYKKLLDVIPML
+861 PLALYKKLLEVSPTL
-876 EDFKELSPTVARSL
+876 EDFKELSPTEARSL
-890 QELLDYEGGDVEETF
+890 QQLLDYEGSDVEETF
-905 LLNFSITRENY
+905 LLNFAITRENY

-921 KELVPGGES
+921 KELIPGGES
-930 ISVDKNNR
+930 VAVDKNNR
-938 TEFVEAYLRYV
+938 KEFVEAYLCYV
-949 FTDSVT
+949 FSDSVG
-955 EQYSAFSTG
+955 EQYSAFSAG

-1024 SLEKKKQFLL
+1024 PLEKKKQFLL

-1049 LRIIIQSTTADE
+1049 LRIIIQSTTAEE

-1080 TKEILRCRLT
+1080 TKEILRRRLT
-1090 RAVEQYEGF
+1090 QAVEQYEGF

>member
-1 MTPSMLCFFSPRMM
+1 MLCWGNARDGQLGNGVEKNPVYEPKSCSVFS
-15 FTGGLQANL
+15 
-24 RCITATCW
+24 
-32 AGVWNDNRRIGF
+32 
-44 IDQGWNLHEE
+44 
-54 EKVGLLSS
+54 
-62 LNYCLPP
+62 
-69 SGHHTLL
+69 
-76 LPIGGYPLSP
+76 
-86 CQHAVLG
+86 
-93 GRGLKEVVCGGQHS
+93 GRGLKEIACGGEHS
-107 VFLLHD
+107 VFLLQD

-128 HDKSGSSPELVG
+128 HDKPGTSPELVG

-148 MVSSGRAHSMA
+148 NICCGRAHSLA
-159 VNEQGQVFAWGAGEG
+159 VSEQGQVFAWGAGDG
-174 GQLGLGTSETAV
+174 GQLGLGTTETTV

-194 LCDHQISQVM
+194 LCDHRISQVT

-228 QLGLGKGEPSKLF
+228 QLGLGKGEPSKLL
-241 PHPLNSLA
+241 PQPLKSLA
-249 GIPLAQVTAG
+249 GIPLAQITAG
-259 GDHSFALSLSGAV
+259 GDHSFALSLSGGV

-309 CGDEHTAALTKDGG
+309 CGEEHTAALTKDGG

-331 WGQLGHGSTNNELL
+331 WGQLGHGSTNNELQ

-360 TCGRHH
+360 ACGRYH

-375 IVYAFGCNSHGQLGT
+375 LVYAFGCNNFGQLGT
-390 GILGDA
+390 GMWGNSK
-396 GSPFPVKTGL
+396 SPCSVRIPFVGCFQKG
-406 LTGIFH
+406 G
-412 STESKQYTV
+412 SKQYTV

-426 GGDHSFLLYS
+426 GGDHSFLLFSYD
-436 NEQSSVP
+436 QTAVA
-443 PEDFRVF
+443 PEDFRV
-450 NISKSLSTINNERL
+450 NSISKSLSPINYERC
-464 NSWRLKLM
+464 NSWRLRLM
-472 YSTDSTV
+472 YNTESSV
-479 TNNIIIQL
+479 TEDIINQL

-493 NASFL
+493 NGSFL
-498 DQSDDT
+498 DQSDDA

-515 DLNSVRLL
+515 DIHSVRAL
-523 FETLSKPAF
+523 FEALSQPAF
-532 SGLLEQATKSFESLL
+532 SALLEQATKSFESLL
-547 IPQLPRSPPDV
+547 IPQLPSSPPDV
-558 EAMRIYLILSEYP
+558 EAMRIYLILSECP
-571 ALQDSKNYI
+571 LMHDSKNFI
-580 RLTIPLAMA
+580 RLTIPFAIA
-589 ILRLDANPSKV
+589 ILRLDTNPSKV
-600 LDNWWCFVDG
+600 LDNWWCFVEG
-610 SVFTRM
+610 SVFRRM
-616 VDMYKSI
+616 VDMYKRI
-623 VVFMLTGGKTL
+623 VVFMLTLGKSVV
-634 LVPVFYE
+634 VPVFYE

-661 QHVEYNRFYIPDIT
+661 KHVDYNSFYIPDIT
-675 SLVDIQEDYLK
+675 NLVDIQEDYLK
-686 WFLSK
+686 WFLSRADIK
-691 AKISDFPSVNLCA
+691 TGSSPSKNDLTSVNLCA

-753 LVLHVRRNHL
+753 LVLHVRRDHL
-763 VSDTLRELTMY
+763 VSDTLREVSMY

-789 EEAVDVGGV
+789 EEAVDAGGV

-817 FTHYKESNLL
+817 FTHYKDSNLL
-827 WFSDKCFVEQNWF
+827 WFSDKCFVESNWF

-861 PLALYKKLLDVIPML
+861 PLALYKKLLKFSPSL
-876 EDFKELSPTVARSL
+876 EDFRELSPTEARSL
-890 QELLDYEGGDVEETF
+890 QQLLDYDGNDVEETF

-930 ISVDKNNR
+930 INVDKNNR
-938 TEFVEAYLRYV
+938 KEFVDAYLRYV
-949 FTDSVT
+949 FCDSVS
-955 EQYSAFSTG
+955 EQYEAFSTG
-964 FLKVCGGEILS
+964 FLKVCGGEILW

-986 VGNNN
+986 VGNSN
-991 YNWEEMEKNAV
+991 YNWEEMEKNAE
-1002 YKGEYT
+1002 YKGEYS

-1024 SLEKKKQFLL
+1024 PLEKKKQFLL

-1049 LRIIIQSTTADE
+1049 LKIVIQSTTAEE

-1080 TKEILRCRLT
+1080 TKETLKQRLT
-1090 RAVEQYEGF
+1090 QAVEQYEGF

>member
-1 MTPSMLCFFSPRMM
+1 MLCWGNAKDGQLGIAMERDPVFEPRNCHVFS
-15 FTGGLQANL
+15 
-24 RCITATCW
+24 
-32 AGVWNDNRRIGF
+32 
-44 IDQGWNLHEE
+44 
-54 EKVGLLSS
+54 
-62 LNYCLPP
+62 
-69 SGHHTLL
+69 
-76 LPIGGYPLSP
+76 
-86 CQHAVLG
+86 
-93 GRGLKEVVCGGQHS
+93 GRGLKEIACGGQHS
-107 VFLLHD
+107 MFLLHD

-128 HDKSGSSPELVG
+128 HNKPGTSPELVG
-140 ALDTQKIT
+140 ALDAQTIT
-148 MVSSGRAHSMA
+148 MMSSGRAHSMA

-174 GQLGLGTSETAV
+174 GQLGLGTAEAAV

-194 LCDHQISQVM
+194 LCDHRISQVM

-228 QLGLGKGEPSKLF
+228 QLGLGKGEPSRLL
-241 PHPLNSLA
+241 PYPLKSLA
-249 GIPLAQVTAG
+249 GIPFAQITTG

-302 QKVVYIS
+302 QKVVHIS
-309 CGDEHTAALTKDGG
+309 CGEEHTAALTKDGG
-323 LFTFGDGS
+323 LFTFGEGS

-345 PRRVLELMGTEVSQI
+345 PRRVVELMGSEVSQI

-375 IVYAFGCNSHGQLGT
+375 VVYAFGCNSHGQLGI
-390 GILGDA
+390 GIRGDA
-396 GSPFPVKTGL
+396 RSPLPVKACF
-406 LTGIFH
+406 LTGNVHCTGKKKILCSLYRT
-412 STESKQYTV
+412 STEPVENVPVWNGS
-421 TKIIC
+421 
-426 GGDHSFLLYS
+426 DLFL
-436 NEQSSVP
+436 
-443 PEDFRVF
+443 F
-450 NISKSLSTINNERL
+450 
-464 NSWRLKLM
+464 
-472 YSTDSTV
+472 
-479 TNNIIIQL
+479 
-487 SSTACW
+487 C
-493 NASFL
+493 
-498 DQSDDT
+498 
-504 HFKTNPKIPGI
+504 I
-515 DLNSVRLL
+515 DLDSVRKL

-532 SGLLEQATKSFESLL
+532 SGLLEQVNATKSFESMM

-571 ALQDSKNYI
+571 ALMDSKNYI

-589 ILRLDANPSKV
+589 ILRLDANPGKV
-600 LDNWWCFVDG
+600 LDNWWYLLDN

-623 VVFMLTGGKTL
+623 VVFMLTGGKAL

-641 NYFLATL
+641 NYLVATL
-648 RLLEKLHKVNLKA
+648 RLLEKLHQVNLRA
-661 QHVEYNRFYIPDIT
+661 NHVEYNHFYIPDIT

-691 AKISDFPSVNLCA
+691 ADISDLPAVNLCA

-709 NAQAKTTMLQTDAEL
+709 NARAKTTMLQTDAEL
-724 QMQMAVSGANLH
+724 QMQVPASFYYLFEMYSL
-736 NVFML
+736 FL
-741 LTLEPHLARNPY
+741 NPY
-753 LVLHVRRNHL
+753 LVLHVRRDHL

-789 EEAVDVGGV
+789 EEAVDAGGV

-817 FTHYKESNLL
+817 FTYYKESNLL

-861 PLALYKKLLDVIPML
+861 PLVLYKKLLNVPSML
-876 EDFKELSPTVARSL
+876 EDFKELSPTEARSL
-890 QELLDYEGGDVEETF
+890 QQLLDYEGGDVEETF
-905 LLNFSITRENY
+905 LLNFA
-916 GMTEV
+916 V
-921 KELVPGGES
+921 
-930 ISVDKNNR
+930 SVTFHLDKVFLI
-938 TEFVEAYLRYV
+938 EFVEAYLRYV
-949 FTDSVT
+949 FSDSVS
-955 EQYSAFSTG
+955 EQYSAFSSG
-964 FLKVCGGEILS
+964 FLKVCGGDILS

-1024 SLEKKKQFLL
+1024 PLEKKKQFLL

-1049 LRIIIQSTTADE
+1049 LRIVIQSTTAEE

-1080 TKEILRCRLT
+1080 TKEILCRRLT

>member
-1 MTPSMLCFFSPRMM
+1 MQCWGNARDGQLGIGVERNPVFEPRNCHAFS
-15 FTGGLQANL
+15 
-24 RCITATCW
+24 
-32 AGVWNDNRRIGF
+32 
-44 IDQGWNLHEE
+44 
-54 EKVGLLSS
+54 
-62 LNYCLPP
+62 
-69 SGHHTLL
+69 
-76 LPIGGYPLSP
+76 
-86 CQHAVLG
+86 
-93 GRGLKEVVCGGQHS
+93 GRGLKDIACGGQHS
-107 VFLLHD
+107 LFLLHD

-128 HDKSGSSPELVG
+128 HDKAGSSPELVG

-148 MVSSGRAHSMA
+148 MISCGRAHSMA
-159 VNEQGQVFAWGAGEG
+159 VSEQGQVFAWGAGEE
-174 GQLGLGTSETAV
+174 GQLGLGSTEMAV

-194 LCDHQISQVM
+194 LCDYRISQVM

-228 QLGLGKGEPSKLF
+228 QLGLGKGEPSKLS
-241 PHPLNSLA
+241 PAPLKSLA
-249 GIPLAQVTAG
+249 GIPLAQITAG

-331 WGQLGHGSTNNELL
+331 WGQLGHGSTNNEPL

-360 TCGRHH
+360 ACGRHH

-375 IVYAFGCNSHGQLGT
+375 MVYAFGCNSHGQLGT
-390 GILGDA
+390 GMLGDA
-396 GSPFPVKTGL
+396 RSPCPVKL
-406 LTGIFH
+406 C
-412 STESKQYTV
+412 TV
-421 TKIIC
+421 TRVIC
-426 GGDHSFLLYS
+426 GGDHSFLLFS
-436 NEQSSVP
+436 NGQVST
-443 PEDFRVF
+443 PEDFRVT
-450 NISKSLSTINNERL
+450 NISKTLSPINYERL

-472 YSTDSTV
+472 CTTDSAV
-479 TNNIIIQL
+479 TNDIIIQL
-487 SSTACW
+487 SSAACW

-498 DQSDDT
+498 DQSDDI

-515 DLNSVRLL
+515 DLNSVRVL

-532 SGLLEQATKSFESLL
+532 SGLLEQASKSFESLL

-600 LDNWWCFVDG
+600 LDNWWCIVDG

-661 QHVEYNRFYIPDIT
+661 QHVEYNHFYIPDIT

-686 WFLSK
+686 WFLRK
-691 AKISDFPSVNLCA
+691 ADIVSDSLNLCA

-724 QMQMAVSGANLH
+724 QMQVAVSGANLH

-741 LTLEPHLARNPY
+741 LTLEPQLARNPY
-753 LVLHVRRNHL
+753 LVLHVRRSHL

-789 EEAVDVGGV
+789 EEAVDAGGV

-827 WFSDKCFVEQNWF
+827 WFSDKCFVEDNWF

-861 PLALYKKLLDVIPML
+861 PLALYKKLLDVATTL
-876 EDFKELSPTVARSL
+876 EDFRELSPTEARSL
-890 QELLDYEGGDVEETF
+890 QQLLDYDGNDVEEMF
-905 LLNFSITRENY
+905 LLNFTITRENY

-921 KELVPGGES
+921 KELIPGGED
-930 ISVDKNNR
+930 IAVDKNNR
-938 TEFVEAYLRYV
+938 KEFVDAYLRYV
-949 FTDSVT
+949 FTDSV
-955 EQYSAFSTG
+955 EQQYAAFSGG

-1024 SLEKKKQFLL
+1024 PLEKKKQFLL

-1049 LRIIIQSTTADE
+1049 LRIVIQSTTAEED
-1061 HYLPVAH
+1061 YLPVAH

-1080 TKEILRCRLT
+1080 TKEILRRRLT
-1090 RAVEQYEGF
+1090 QAVEQYEGF

>member
-1 MTPSMLCFFSPRMM
+1 MLCWGNARDGQLGIGAERNPAFEPRSCHVFS
-15 FTGGLQANL
+15 
-24 RCITATCW
+24 
-32 AGVWNDNRRIGF
+32 
-44 IDQGWNLHEE
+44 
-54 EKVGLLSS
+54 
-62 LNYCLPP
+62 
-69 SGHHTLL
+69 
-76 LPIGGYPLSP
+76 
-86 CQHAVLG
+86 
-93 GRGLKEVVCGGQHS
+93 GRGLKEVACGGQHTL
-107 VFLLHD
+107 FLLHD
-113 GSVYTCGSNSCGQLG
+113 GSIYTCGSNCCGQLG
-128 HDKSGSSPELVG
+128 HNRDGTSPELVG

-148 MVSSGRAHSMA
+148 MVSCGRAHSMA
-159 VNEQGQVFAWGAGEG
+159 INEQGQVFAWGAGEG
-174 GQLGLGTSETAV
+174 GQLGLGTVEAAV

-194 LCDHQISQVM
+194 LCDHSISQVM

-228 QLGLGKGEPSKLF
+228 QLGLGKGEPSKLT
-241 PHPLNSLA
+241 PHPLKSLA
-249 GIPLAQVTAG
+249 GIPLAQITAG

-302 QKVVYIS
+302 QKVVYIC

-331 WGQLGHGSTNNELL
+331 WGQLGHGSTNSELL

-360 TCGRHH
+360 SCGRHH
-366 TLAFVPSSG
+366 TLALVPSSSM
-375 IVYAFGCNSHGQLGT
+375 VYAFGCNSHGQLGT
-390 GILGDA
+390 GILGDSR
-396 GSPFPVKTGL
+396 SPFPVKSSF
-406 LTGIFH
+406 LTGNLQRRGEKARRLSLFPDELLHRRDGCH
-412 STESKQYTV
+412 SDEESGG
-421 TKIIC
+421 KI
-426 GGDHSFLLYS
+426 HFFSFSFAKTLNL
-436 NEQSSVP
+436 
-443 PEDFRVF
+443 DFTFVCF
-450 NISKSLSTINNERL
+450 CSDI
-464 NSWRLKLM
+464 
-472 YSTDSTV
+472 V
-479 TNNIIIQL
+479 IQL

-498 DQSDDT
+498 DQSDDA

-515 DLNSVRLL
+515 DLDSVRTL
-523 FETLSKPAF
+523 FEVLSKPAF
-532 SGLLEQATKSFESLL
+532 SGLLEQASKSFESLL

-600 LDNWWCFVDG
+600 LDNWWCFMDG
-610 SVFTRM
+610 SFFTRM

-623 VVFMLTGGKTL
+623 VVFMLTGGKTI
-634 LVPVFYE
+634 LVPVFYD

-648 RLLEKLHKVNLKA
+648 QLLEKLHKVNLRA
-661 QHVEYNRFYIPDIT
+661 NHVEYSRFYIPDIS

-686 WFLSK
+686 WFLTK
-691 AKISDFPSVNLCA
+691 ADIVMLRSQQNDFPSVNLCA
-704 YPFIL
+704 FPFIL

-753 LVLHVRRNHL
+753 LVLHVRRDHL

-789 EEAVDVGGV
+789 EEAVDAGGV

-808 ELMDPVYGM
+808 ELLDPVYGM
-817 FTHYKESNLL
+817 FTHYKDSNLL

-840 HLIGIICGL
+840 HLIGIVCGL

-861 PLALYKKLLDVIPML
+861 PLVLYKKLLDVSPSL
-876 EDFKELSPTVARSL
+876 DDFKELSPTEARSL
-890 QELLDYEGGDVEETF
+890 QQLLDYEGGDVEETF
-905 LLNFSITRENY
+905 LLSFAITRENY
-916 GMTEV
+916 GMTEI
-921 KELVPGGES
+921 KELIPGGES
-930 ISVDKNNR
+930 IAVDKNNR
-938 TEFVEAYLRYV
+938 KEFVEAYLRYV
-949 FTDSVT
+949 FSDSVS
-955 EQYSAFSTG
+955 EQYSAFSAG

-991 YNWEEMEKNAV
+991 YNWEEMEKV
-1002 YKGEYT
+1002 
-1008 ATHPTVR
+1008 
-1015 LFWEVFHEF
+1015 
-1024 SLEKKKQFLL
+1024 SLTRRSPLPV

-1049 LRIIIQSTTADE
+1049 LRIVIQSTTAEE

-1080 TKEILRCRLT
+1080 TKETLCRRLT
-1090 RAVEQYEGF
+1090 QAVEQYEGF

>member
-1 MTPSMLCFFSPRMM
+1 MLCWGNARDGQLGIGAERNPAFEPRSCHVFS
-15 FTGGLQANL
+15 
-24 RCITATCW
+24 
-32 AGVWNDNRRIGF
+32 
-44 IDQGWNLHEE
+44 
-54 EKVGLLSS
+54 
-62 LNYCLPP
+62 
-69 SGHHTLL
+69 
-76 LPIGGYPLSP
+76 
-86 CQHAVLG
+86 
-93 GRGLKEVVCGGQHS
+93 GRGLKEVACGGQHTL
-107 VFLLHD
+107 FLLHD
-113 GSVYTCGSNSCGQLG
+113 GSVYTCGSNCCGQLG
-128 HDKSGSSPELVG
+128 HNRDGTSPELVG

-148 MVSSGRAHSMA
+148 MVSCGRAHSMA
-159 VNEQGQVFAWGAGEG
+159 INEQGQVFAWGAGEG
-174 GQLGLGTSETAV
+174 GQLGLGTVEAAV

-194 LCDHQISQVM
+194 LCDHSISQVM

-228 QLGLGKGEPSKLF
+228 QLGLGKGEPSKLT
-241 PHPLNSLA
+241 PHPLKSLA
-249 GIPLAQVTAG
+249 GIPLAQITAG

-302 QKVVYIS
+302 QKVVYIC

-360 TCGRHH
+360 ACGRHH
-366 TLAFVPSSG
+366 TLALVPSSSM
-375 IVYAFGCNSHGQLGT
+375 VYAFGCNSHGQLGT
-390 GILGDA
+390 GILGDSR
-396 GSPFPVKTGL
+396 SPFPVKSGF
-406 LTGIFH
+406 LTGNLQRRGEKTRGLSLCSDKLLHRTLSGAGCHSDEEIIF
-412 STESKQYTV
+412 SELNSQV
-421 TKIIC
+421 TNILNYILLFIISAAFC
-426 GGDHSFLLYS
+426 FSFLGK
-436 NEQSSVP
+436 
-443 PEDFRVF
+443 F
-450 NISKSLSTINNERL
+450 
-464 NSWRLKLM
+464 
-472 YSTDSTV
+472 
-479 TNNIIIQL
+479 
-487 SSTACW
+487 
-493 NASFL
+493 
-498 DQSDDT
+498 DDT

-515 DLNSVRLL
+515 DLNSVRTL
-523 FETLSKPAF
+523 FEVLSKPAF
-532 SGLLEQATKSFESLL
+532 SGLLEQASKSFESLL
-547 IPQLPRSPPDV
+547 IPELPRSPPDV

-600 LDNWWCFVDG
+600 LDNWWCFMDG
-610 SVFTRM
+610 SFFTRM
-616 VDMYKSI
+616 VDMYKRI
-623 VVFMLTGGKTL
+623 VVFMLTGGKTI
-634 LVPVFYE
+634 LVPVFYD

-648 RLLEKLHKVNLKA
+648 QLLEKLHKVNLRA
-661 QHVEYNRFYIPDIT
+661 NHVEYSRFYIPDIS

-686 WFLSK
+686 WFLTK
-691 AKISDFPSVNLCA
+691 ADIVMLRSQQNDFPSVNLCA
-704 YPFIL
+704 FPFIL

-789 EEAVDVGGV
+789 EEAVDAGGV

-808 ELMDPVYGM
+808 ELLDPVYGM
-817 FTHYKESNLL
+817 FTHYKDSNLL

-840 HLIGIICGL
+840 HLIGIVCGL

-861 PLALYKKLLDVIPML
+861 PLALYKKLLDVSPSL
-876 EDFKELSPTVARSL
+876 DDFKELSPTEARSL
-890 QELLDYEGGDVEETF
+890 QQLLDYEGGDVEETF
-905 LLNFSITRENY
+905 LLNFAITRENY
-916 GMTEV
+916 GMTEI
-921 KELVPGGES
+921 KELIPGGES
-930 ISVDKNNR
+930 IAVDKNNR
-938 TEFVEAYLRYV
+938 KEFVEAYLRYV
-949 FTDSVT
+949 FSDSVS
-955 EQYSAFSTG
+955 EQYSAFSAG

-1024 SLEKKKQFLL
+1024 PLEKKKQFLL

-1049 LRIIIQSTTADE
+1049 LRIVIQSTTAEE

-1080 TKEILRCRLT
+1080 TKETLRRRLT
-1090 RAVEQYEGF
+1090 QAVEQYEGF

>member
-1 MTPSMLCFFSPRMM
+1 MLCWGNAKDGQLGIGVEKNPVFEPRNCHVFS
-15 FTGGLQANL
+15 
-24 RCITATCW
+24 
-32 AGVWNDNRRIGF
+32 
-44 IDQGWNLHEE
+44 
-54 EKVGLLSS
+54 
-62 LNYCLPP
+62 
-69 SGHHTLL
+69 
-76 LPIGGYPLSP
+76 
-86 CQHAVLG
+86 
-93 GRGLKEVVCGGQHS
+93 GRGLKEVGCGGQHS
-107 VFLLHD
+107 VFLMHD

-128 HDKSGSSPELVG
+128 HDKAGISPEVVG

-148 MVSSGRAHSMA
+148 MVSCGRGHSMA
-159 VNEQGQVFAWGAGEG
+159 VNEQGQLFAWGAGDG
-174 GQLGLGTSETAV
+174 GQLGLGTTETTV

-194 LCDHQISQVM
+194 LCDHRISQVM
-204 CGNQHCIALSRDG
+204 CGNQHCVALSRDG

-241 PHPLNSLA
+241 PHPLKSLA
-249 GIPLAQVTAG
+249 GIPLAQITAG

-331 WGQLGHGSTNNELL
+331 WGQLGHGSTNSELL

-360 TCGRHH
+360 ACGRHH

-375 IVYAFGCNSHGQLGT
+375 VVYAFGCNSHGQLGT

-396 GSPFPVKTGL
+396 RSPFPVKASF
-406 LTGIFH
+406 LTGKFH
-412 STESKQYTV
+412 RRGKQKTCRSYTV

-436 NEQSSVP
+436 NEQVC
-443 PEDFRVF
+443 DF
-450 NISKSLSTINNERL
+450 IKIPIKSHLYLTYIFLYLLSL
-464 NSWRLKLM
+464 
-472 YSTDSTV
+472 
-479 TNNIIIQL
+479 
-487 SSTACW
+487 
-493 NASFL
+493 
-498 DQSDDT
+498 SDDT

-515 DLNSVRLL
+515 DLNSVRML

-532 SGLLEQATKSFESLL
+532 SELMEQATKSFESLL

-571 ALQDSKNYI
+571 ALQDSKNYV

-623 VVFMLTGGKTL
+623 VVFMLTGGKTV
-634 LVPVFYE
+634 LVPMFYE

-648 RLLEKLHKVNLKA
+648 RLLEKLHKVSTN
-661 QHVEYNRFYIPDIT
+661 DT
-675 SLVDIQEDYLK
+675 SLFSAVLVRQSNPRRKCLCHA
-686 WFLSK
+686 FVLFSLQ
-691 AKISDFPSVNLCA
+691 SDFPSVNLCA

-709 NAQAKTTMLQTDAEL
+709 NAKAKTTMLQTDAEL

-753 LVLHVRRNHL
+753 LVLHVRRSHL

-789 EEAVDVGGV
+789 EEAVDAGGV

-849 AIYNSTVVDLHF
+849 AIYNATVVDLHF
-861 PLALYKKLLDVIPML
+861 PLALYKKLLEVSPTL
-876 EDFKELSPTVARSL
+876 EDFKELSPTEARSL
-890 QELLDYEGGDVEETF
+890 QQLLDYEGSDVEETF
-905 LLNFSITRENY
+905 LLNFAVSVTFYLLIFMPR
-916 GMTEV
+916 V
-921 KELVPGGES
+921 K
-930 ISVDKNNR
+930 
-938 TEFVEAYLRYV
+938 EFVEAYLRYV
-949 FTDSVT
+949 FSDSVG
-955 EQYSAFSTG
+955 EQYSAFSAG

-1024 SLEKKKQFLL
+1024 PLEKKKQFLL

-1049 LRIIIQSTTADE
+1049 LRIIIQSTTAEE

-1080 TKEILRCRLT
+1080 TKEMLRRRLT
-1090 RAVEQYEGF
+1090 QAVEQYEGF

>member
-1 MTPSMLCFFSPRMM
+1 MLCWGNAVDGQLGIGEERNPVFEPR
-15 FTGGLQANL
+15 N
-24 RCITATCW
+24 
-32 AGVWNDNRRIGF
+32 
-44 IDQGWNLHEE
+44 
-54 EKVGLLSS
+54 
-62 LNYCLPP
+62 
-69 SGHHTLL
+69 
-76 LPIGGYPLSP
+76 
-86 CQHAVLG
+86 CQVFN
-93 GRGLKEVVCGGQHS
+93 GRGLKEIACGGQHS
-107 VFLLHD
+107 LFLLHD

-128 HDKSGSSPELVG
+128 HDKPGTSPELVG
-140 ALDTQKIT
+140 ALDTQKIAV
-148 MVSSGRAHSMA
+148 VSCGRDHSVA
-159 VNEQGQVFAWGAGEG
+159 VNEQGQVFAWGAGER
-174 GQLGLGTSETAV
+174 GQLGLGTAEEAV
-186 RIPRLVKR
+186 RIPRLIKK
-194 LCDHQISQVM
+194 LCEHRISQVM

-217 QLFTWGQNTSG
+217 QLFTWGQNSSG
-228 QLGLGKGEPSKLF
+228 QLGLGKGEPSTLS
-241 PHPLNSLA
+241 PQPLKSLS
-249 GIPLAQVTAG
+249 GIPLAQITAG

-277 NRAGQLGLNDKQD
+277 NSAGQLGLNDEQD

-309 CGDEHTAALTKDGG
+309 CGDQHTAALTKDGG

-331 WGQLGHGSTNNELL
+331 WGQLGHDSTNNEPL
-345 PRRVLELMGTEVSQI
+345 PRRVLELMGSEVSQI
-360 TCGRHH
+360 ACGRYH

-375 IVYAFGCNSHGQLGT
+375 MVYAFGCNSHGQLGT
-390 GILGDA
+390 GMRGNA
-396 GSPFPVKTGL
+396 RNPFPVKSTL
-406 LTGIFH
+406 LTGNSH
-412 STESKQYTV
+412 RTEPQHYTV
-421 TKIIC
+421 TKINC
-426 GGDHSFLLYS
+426 GGEHSFILYS
-436 NEQSSVP
+436 GEQSSIP
-443 PEDFRVF
+443 PEDFRVINF
-450 NISKSLSTINNERL
+450 SKGISQINYESL
-464 NSWRLKLM
+464 NSWRMKLIDN
-472 YSTDSTV
+472 TDSSV
-479 TNNIIIQL
+479 TNDIILLL

-498 DQSDDT
+498 DQSDDG

-515 DLNSVRLL
+515 DLNSVRML

-547 IPQLPRSPPDV
+547 IPQLPCSPPDV
-558 EAMRIYLILSEYP
+558 EAMRIYLILSECP

-580 RLTIPLAMA
+580 SLTIPLAMA
-589 ILRLDANPSKV
+589 ILRLDTNPGKV

-610 SVFTRM
+610 GVFSRL

-623 VVFMLTGGKTL
+623 VVFLLTGGKTL
-634 LVPVFYE
+634 LIPVFHESYIS
-641 NYFLATL
+641 ATL

-691 AKISDFPSVNLCA
+691 AEIKMRTPPAQSSVTLCA

-741 LTLEPHLARNPY
+741 LTLEPLLARNPF
-753 LVLHVRRNHL
+753 LVLHVRRDHL
-763 VSDTLRELTMY
+763 VSDALRELTIY

-789 EEAVDVGGV
+789 EEAVDAGGV

-817 FTHYKESNLL
+817 FTHYTESNLL
-827 WFSDKCFVEQNWF
+827 WFSDKCFVEHNWF

-861 PLALYKKLLDVIPML
+861 PLILYKKLLDVAPKL
-876 EDFKELSPTVARSL
+876 EDLKELSPTEGRSL
-890 QELLDYEGGDVEETF
+890 QQLLDYDGDDVEETF
-905 LLNFSITRENY
+905 CLNFAITRENY
-916 GMTEV
+916 GLTEV
-921 KELVPGGES
+921 KELIPGGES
-930 ISVDKNNR
+930 ITVDKNNR
-938 TEFVEAYLRYV
+938 KEFVEAYLRYV
-949 FTDSVT
+949 FTDSVS
-955 EQYSAFSTG
+955 ELYSAFSSG
-964 FLKVCGGEILS
+964 FLKVCGGKILS

-991 YNWEEMEKNAV
+991 YNWEEMEKNAI

-1015 LFWEVFHEF
+1015 MFWEVFHEF
-1024 SLEKKKQFLL
+1024 PLEKKKQFLL

-1049 LRIIIQSTTADE
+1049 LRIVIQSTTAEE

-1080 TKEILRCRLT
+1080 TKEILRLRLT

>member
-1 MTPSMLCFFSPRMM
+1 
-15 FTGGLQANL
+15 
-24 RCITATCW
+24 
-32 AGVWNDNRRIGF
+32 
-44 IDQGWNLHEE
+44 
-54 EKVGLLSS
+54 
-62 LNYCLPP
+62 
-69 SGHHTLL
+69 
-76 LPIGGYPLSP
+76 
-86 CQHAVLG
+86 
-93 GRGLKEVVCGGQHS
+93 
-107 VFLLHD
+107 
-113 GSVYTCGSNSCGQLG
+113 
-128 HDKSGSSPELVG
+128 
-140 ALDTQKIT
+140 
-148 MVSSGRAHSMA
+148 
-159 VNEQGQVFAWGAGEG
+159 
-174 GQLGLGTSETAV
+174 
-186 RIPRLVKR
+186 
-194 LCDHQISQVM
+194 M

-228 QLGLGKGEPSKLF
+228 QLGLGKGEPGKPAPSLLK
-241 PHPLNSLA
+241 SLA
-249 GIPLAQVTAG
+249 GIPLAQISAG

-331 WGQLGHGSTNNELL
+331 WGQLGHGSTNNEPL

-360 TCGRHH
+360 ACGRHH

-375 IVYAFGCNSHGQLGT
+375 MVYAFGCNSQGQLGT
-390 GILGDA
+390 GMLADA
-396 GSPFPVKTGL
+396 RSPCPVKAGVL
-406 LTGIFH
+406 SGNFH
-412 STESKQYTV
+412 TRV
-421 TKIIC
+421 TRVIC
-426 GGDHSFLLYS
+426 GGDHSFLLFS
-436 NEQSSVP
+436 HGQNSTAA
-443 PEDFRVF
+443 EDFRVI
-450 NISKSLSTINNERL
+450 NVGKTLSTINYERL

-479 TNNIIIQL
+479 TNDIIIQL
-487 SSTACW
+487 SSAACW

-498 DQSDDT
+498 DQSDDI
-504 HFKTNPKIPGI
+504 HYKTNPKIPGI
-515 DLNSVRLL
+515 DLNSVRVL

-571 ALQDSKNYI
+571 ALHDSKNYI

-661 QHVEYNRFYIPDIT
+661 HHVEYNHFYIPDIT

-691 AKISDFPSVNLCA
+691 AEIKMGPSPPSQSDFLTVNLCA

-753 LVLHVRRNHL
+753 LVLHVRRSHL

-789 EEAVDVGGV
+789 EEAVDAGGV

-827 WFSDKCFVEQNWF
+827 WFSDKCFVEDNWF

-861 PLALYKKLLDVIPML
+861 PLALYKKLLNVLPTL
-876 EDFKELSPTVARSL
+876 EDFRELSPTEARSL
-890 QELLDYEGGDVEETF
+890 QQLLDYEGNDVDEMF

-921 KELVPGGES
+921 KELIPGGEN
-930 ISVDKNNR
+930 IAVDKNNR
-938 TEFVEAYLRYV
+938 KEFVEAYLRYV
-949 FTDSVT
+949 FTDSAE
-955 EQYSAFSTG
+955 EQYAAFSAG

-1024 SLEKKKQFLL
+1024 PLEKKKQFLL

-1049 LRIIIQSTTADE
+1049 LRIVIQSTTAEE

-1080 TKEILRCRLT
+1080 TKEILRRRLT
-1090 RAVEQYEGF
+1090 QAVEQYEGF

>member
-1 MTPSMLCFFSPRMM
+1 MLCWGNAKDGQLGVGVERNPVFEPRNCHVFS
-15 FTGGLQANL
+15 
-24 RCITATCW
+24 
-32 AGVWNDNRRIGF
+32 
-44 IDQGWNLHEE
+44 
-54 EKVGLLSS
+54 
-62 LNYCLPP
+62 
-69 SGHHTLL
+69 
-76 LPIGGYPLSP
+76 
-86 CQHAVLG
+86 
-93 GRGLKEVVCGGQHS
+93 GRGLKEIACGGQHS
-107 VFLLHD
+107 LFLLHD

-128 HDKSGSSPELVG
+128 HDKPGTSPELVG

-174 GQLGLGTSETAV
+174 GQLGLGTAEV
-186 RIPRLVKR
+186 LPGIL
-194 LCDHQISQVM
+194 HY
-204 CGNQHCIALSRDG
+204 G

-241 PHPLNSLA
+241 PHPLKSLA
-249 GIPLAQVTAG
+249 GIPLAQITAG

-375 IVYAFGCNSHGQLGT
+375 LVYAFGCNSHGQLGT

-396 GSPFPVKTGL
+396 RSPFPVKTSL
-406 LTGIFH
+406 LTGHFH
-412 STESKQYTV
+412 RTGEQESCCLLCRWSIHPS
-421 TKIIC
+421 IIC
-426 GGDHSFLLYS
+426 AGYPKES
-436 NEQSSVP
+436 NSVP
-443 PEDFRVF
+443 PEDFRVI
-450 NISKSLSTINNERL
+450 NISKSLSPINYERL

-479 TNNIIIQL
+479 TNDIIVQL

-547 IPQLPRSPPDV
+547 IPQLPHSPPDV

-610 SVFTRM
+610 GVFTRM

-661 QHVEYNRFYIPDIT
+661 HHVEYNRFYIPDIT

-691 AKISDFPSVNLCA
+691 AEIVSIDFPSVNLCA

-753 LVLHVRRNHL
+753 LVLHVRRDHL

-789 EEAVDVGGV
+789 EEAVDAGGV

-861 PLALYKKLLDVIPML
+861 PLALYKKLLDVSPML
-876 EDFKELSPTVARSL
+876 EDFKELSPTEARSL
-890 QELLDYEGGDVEETF
+890 QQLLDYEGADVEETF
-905 LLNFSITRENY
+905 LLNFAFVCVCVCFR
-916 GMTEV
+916 
-921 KELVPGGES
+921 K
-930 ISVDKNNR
+930 
-938 TEFVEAYLRYV
+938 EFVEAYLRYV
-949 FTDSVT
+949 FSDSVS
-955 EQYSAFSTG
+955 EQYSAFSSG

-1024 SLEKKKQFLL
+1024 PLEKKKQFLL

-1049 LRIIIQSTTADE
+1049 LRIIIQSTTAEE

-1080 TKEILRCRLT
+1080 TKEILRRRLT
-1090 RAVEQYEGF
+1090 QAVEQYEGF

>member
-1 MTPSMLCFFSPRMM
+1 MLCWGKAKDGQLGIGVERDPMFEPRNCNV
-15 FTGGLQANL
+15 FT
-24 RCITATCW
+24 
-32 AGVWNDNRRIGF
+32 
-44 IDQGWNLHEE
+44 
-54 EKVGLLSS
+54 
-62 LNYCLPP
+62 
-69 SGHHTLL
+69 
-76 LPIGGYPLSP
+76 
-86 CQHAVLG
+86 
-93 GRGLKEVVCGGQHS
+93 GRGLKEIVCGGQHS

-128 HDKSGSSPELVG
+128 HNKPGITPEFVG

-148 MVSSGRAHSMA
+148 LVSCGQAHSLA
-159 VNEQGQVFAWGAGEG
+159 VNEQGQVFAWGAGEE
-174 GQLGLGTSETAV
+174 GQLGLGTTETAV
-186 RIPRLVKR
+186 RIPRLIKR
-194 LCDHQISQVM
+194 LCDHRIAQVM
-204 CGNQHCIALSRDG
+204 CGNQHCIALSKDG

-241 PHPLNSLA
+241 PQPLKSLA
-249 GIPLAQVTAG
+249 GIPLAKITAG

-277 NRAGQLGLNDKQD
+277 NKAGQLGLNDIQD

-302 QKVVYIS
+302 QKVVHIS
-309 CGDEHTAALTKDGG
+309 CGEEHTAALTKDGG

-331 WGQLGHGSTNNELL
+331 WGQLGHGSTANELL

-366 TLAFVPSSG
+366 TLAFAPSSG
-375 IVYAFGCNSHGQLGT
+375 GVYAFGCNSHGQLGT
-390 GILGDA
+390 GVLSADKSPYPLKTSFLS
-396 GSPFPVKTGL
+396 GSIHGTD
-406 LTGIFH
+406 
-412 STESKQYTV
+412 SKKYSV
-421 TKIIC
+421 TKITC

-436 NEQSSVP
+436 NDQNSEY
-443 PEDFRVF
+443 PEDFRVI
-450 NISKSLSTINNERL
+450 NISNAISPINYERL
-464 NSWRLKLM
+464 NSWRLKM
-472 YSTDSTV
+472 MCNKDSGV
-479 TNNIIIQL
+479 TNDINIQL

-498 DQSDDT
+498 DQSDDA
-504 HFKTNPKIPGI
+504 HFSTNPKIPGI
-515 DLNSVRLL
+515 DLNSVRM
-523 FETLSKPAF
+523 FFATLSTPAF
-532 SGLLEQATKSFESLL
+532 SALLEQATKSFESVL

-600 LDNWWCFVDG
+600 LDNWWCFVDD

-623 VVFMLTGGKTL
+623 VVFLLRGGKTL
-634 LVPVFYE
+634 LVPVSYE
-641 NYFLATL
+641 NHFVATL

-661 QHVEYNRFYIPDIT
+661 QHVEYNHFYIPDIT
-675 SLVDIQEDYLK
+675 SMVDIQEDYLK

-691 AKISDFPSVNLCA
+691 AQIKVESPSPSQTDFPSVNLCA
-704 YPFIL
+704 YPFLL

-741 LTLEPHLARNPY
+741 LTLEPQLARNPY

-763 VSDTLRELTMY
+763 VSDTLRELTSY

-789 EEAVDVGGV
+789 EEAVDAGGV

-817 FTHYKESNLL
+817 FTFHTESNLL
-827 WFSDKCFVEQNWF
+827 WFSDKCFVEQKWF

-861 PLALYKKLLDVIPML
+861 PLALYKKLLDVSPTL
-876 EDFKELSPTVARSL
+876 EDLKELSPTEARSL
-890 QELLDYEGGDVEETF
+890 QQLMDYDREDVEEAF
-905 LLNFSITRENY
+905 LLTFAITRENY
-916 GMTEV
+916 GITEV

-930 ISVDKNNR
+930 IGVDKNNR
-938 TEFVEAYLRYV
+938 KEFVEAYLRYI
-949 FTDSVT
+949 FRDSAS
-955 EQYSAFSTG
+955 EQYTAFSTG

-975 LFQPS
+975 LFQPC

-986 VGNNN
+986 VGNSN
-991 YNWEEMEKNAV
+991 YNWEVMEKNTV
-1002 YKGEYT
+1002 YKGEFT

-1049 LRIIIQSTTADE
+1049 LRIIIQSTTAEE

-1090 RAVEQYEGF
+1090 QAVEQYEGF

>member
-1 MTPSMLCFFSPRMM
+1 MLCWGTAKDGQLGIGLERNPVFEPRNCPVFS
-15 FTGGLQANL
+15 
-24 RCITATCW
+24 
-32 AGVWNDNRRIGF
+32 
-44 IDQGWNLHEE
+44 
-54 EKVGLLSS
+54 
-62 LNYCLPP
+62 
-69 SGHHTLL
+69 
-76 LPIGGYPLSP
+76 
-86 CQHAVLG
+86 
-93 GRGLKEVVCGGQHS
+93 GRGLKEVACGGLHS
-107 VFLLHD
+107 MFLLHD
-113 GSVYTCGSNSCGQLG
+113 GSVYTCGSNGCGQLG
-128 HDKSGSSPELVG
+128 HDKPGTSPELVG

-148 MVSSGRAHSMA
+148 VVSSGRAHSMA

-174 GQLGLGTSETAV
+174 GQLGLGTAEVAV

-194 LCDHQISQVM
+194 LCDHRISQVM

-228 QLGLGKGEPSKLF
+228 QLGLGKGETSKLF
-241 PHPLNSLA
+241 PHPLKSLA
-249 GIPLAQVTAG
+249 
-259 GDHSFALSLSGAV
+259 DHSFALSLSGAV

-309 CGDEHTAALTKDGG
+309 CGDEHTAALTK
-323 LFTFGDGS
+323 
-331 WGQLGHGSTNNELL
+331 LGHGSTNNELL

-375 IVYAFGCNSHGQLGT
+375 MVYAFGCNSHGQLGI

-396 GSPFPVKTGL
+396 RSPFPVKTSL
-406 LTGIFH
+406 LTGHFH
-412 STESKQYTV
+412 RTGRQKASCFRLIQSNIGALPQSPLYRNV
-421 TKIIC
+421 C
-426 GGDHSFLLYS
+426 FAFL
-436 NEQSSVP
+436 
-443 PEDFRVF
+443 
-450 NISKSLSTINNERL
+450 
-464 NSWRLKLM
+464 
-472 YSTDSTV
+472 
-479 TNNIIIQL
+479 
-487 SSTACW
+487 
-493 NASFL
+493 
-498 DQSDDT
+498 SDDV
-504 HFKTNPKIPGI
+504 HFKTNPKMPGI

-547 IPQLPRSPPDV
+547 IPQLPHSPPDV

-571 ALQDSKNYI
+571 ALRDSKNYI

-589 ILRLDANPSKV
+589 VLRLDANPSKV

-661 QHVEYNRFYIPDIT
+661 HHVEYNRFYIPDIT

-691 AKISDFPSVNLCA
+691 AEISDFPPVNLCA

-753 LVLHVRRNHL
+753 LVLHVRRDHL

-789 EEAVDVGGV
+789 EEAVDAGGV

-861 PLALYKKLLDVIPML
+861 PLILYKKLLDVPATL
-876 EDFKELSPTVARSL
+876 EDFKELSPT
-890 QELLDYEGGDVEETF
+890 E
-905 LLNFSITRENY
+905 ITRENY

-921 KELVPGGES
+921 KELIPGGES
-930 ISVDKNNR
+930 VSVDRNNR
-938 TEFVEAYLRYV
+938 KEFVEAYLRYV
-949 FTDSVT
+949 FSDSVS
-955 EQYSAFSTG
+955 EQYSAFSSG

-991 YNWEEMEKNAV
+991 YNWEEMEKNTV

-1024 SLEKKKQFLL
+1024 PLEKKKQFLL

-1049 LRIIIQSTTADE
+1049 LRIIIQSTTAEE

-1080 TKEILRCRLT
+1080 TKEILHRRLT